1 MKLLAY
7 ISGII
12 GIISIVLAVIARLF
26 LPYKMLFGMAA
37 LTYLRFTNTMLL
49 FTIVFMLCHHLKEK

>member
-1 MKLLAY
+1 MKMLAY

-12 GIISIVLAVIARLF
+12 GIISIVLAVVARLF
-26 LPYKMLFGMAA
+26 LPYKMLFGLAA
-37 LTYLRFTNTMLL
+37 ITYLRFTNTMLL

>member
-1 MKLLAY
+1 MLAY

-12 GIISIVLAVIARLF
+12 GIISIVLAVVARLF
-26 LPYKMLFGMAA
+26 LPYKMLFGLAA
-37 LTYLRFTNTMLL
+37 ITYLRFTNTMLL

>member
-1 MKLLAY
+1 MKFLAY

-12 GIISIVLAVIARLF
+12 GIISIVLAVITRLF

-49 FTIVFMLCHHLKEK
+49 FTIVFMLCYHLKEK

>member
-1 MKLLAY
+1 MLAY

-12 GIISIVLAVIARLF
+12 GIISIVLAVVARLF

-37 LTYLRFTNTMLL
+37 ITYLRFTNTMLL
-49 FTIVFMLCHHLKEK
+49 FTIVFMLCHYLKEK